1 MTSPSHEPL
10 LDDLAALWQQPT
22 PEDDPQRWVRLHATL
37 QRRHRRELR
46 DYWIGQLGL
55 LVSALIVL
63 IVSAVAFLRGHLL
76 LPCALLLY
84 LPLALYLSRSGRDLW
99 RKKQRVAAMS
109 PQQSMDAFGE
119 ELRVR
124 LEEQRF
130 NGRITPLA
138 LAFSI
143 LLMVLTL
150 ATAPLTPALIG
161 AMVLMVSLFAVVA
174 LFVYA
179 LNPRQWRADHAR
191 YLAMC
196 EELEMEPAPLQ
207 TPPRVVG

>member
-37 QRRHRRELR
+37 QRRHRRDLR
-46 DYWIGQLGL
+46 DYWIGQIGL
-55 LVSALIVL
+55 VTSALIAL
-63 IVSAVAFLRGHLL
+63 SVSAVAFLRGHLVM
-76 LPCALLLY
+76 PCALLLY
-84 LPLALYLSRSGRDLW
+84 LPLALYLFRSGRALW

-109 PQQSMDAFGE
+109 PQQVMDALGE

-130 NGRITPLA
+130 NWRITPLA

-143 LLMVLTL
+143 LLVVLTL
-150 ATAPLTPALIG
+150 ATSPLTPALIG
-161 AMVLMVSLFAVVA
+161 AMVFLCSIFAAVA

-196 EELEMEPAPLQ
+196 EELEIAPAPLQ
-207 TPPRVVG
+207 APSRVVG